1 MKKISIL
8 LCIIIFCFNIS
19 NVLAHAQTVSPTPT
33 PTDSGTPTPTSN
45 GSSSGD
51 SSTID
56 QLNQRISDLQQ
67 KVSDLQSQGDTLSS
81 QIDTMNNQIQLTQD
95 RIDATQ
101 QQIMSLTMDIDSA
114 TKRMGT
120 LEGSLTNVTKV
131 LLSHIV
137 ATYQAGSASDMQVLL
152 SSSDISDLITK
163 ANYLRFVQ
171 QHDRELLDNT
181 EQARVDY
188 ANQKAILEGQKRQVL
203 ALNTQLQQYTSTLN
217 SQKSAKQ
224 TLLTQTQ
231 GDEQTY
237 ESMLSQAKAELA
249 GFSNFTSGAGG
260 ASLLSGQTSCDSWGC
275 YYNQR
280 DSQWGN
286 LLINGQSGYTMAGY
300 GCLITSIAMVLSHMG
315 HTVSPADIA
324 ASGGSNFA
332 VGTAM
337 LAKSISVDGV
347 SLNRNGVSDL
357 DSALQSGPVIVGI
370 YAYGGTHFVVLKSGS
385 NGNYVMDDPYL
396 PNGHDISF
404 TDHYSVSSIFEMD
417 QISL

>member
-1 MKKISIL
+1 MKKISVLFCVIIL
-8 LCIIIFCFNIS
+8 ILS
-19 NVLAHAQTVSPTPT
+19 VSSVLAHAQTVSPTA
-33 PTDSGTPTPTSN
+33 SGSPTPTSS
-45 GSSSGD
+45 SSSGD
-51 SSTID
+51 GSTID

-81 QIDTMNNQIQLTQD
+81 QIDTMNSQIQLTQD

-114 TKRMGT
+114 AKKMGT

-152 SSSDISDLITK
+152 SSSDISDLVTK
-163 ANYLRFVQ
+163 ANYLKFVQ
-171 QHDRELLDNT
+171 NHDRELLDNT
-181 EQARVDY
+181 EQARIDY
-188 ANQKAILEGQKRQVL
+188 ANQKEILVGQKKEVL
-203 ALNTQLQQYTSTLN
+203 ALNTQLQQYTTTLD
-217 SQKSAKQ
+217 SQKQAKQ

-231 GDEQTY
+231 GDEATY
-237 ESMLSQAKAELA
+237 ASMLSQAKAELA
-249 GFSNFTSGAGG
+249 GFSNFTTGAGG
-260 ASLLSGQTSCDSWGC
+260 SSLLSGQTSCDGWGC

-280 DSQWGN
+280 DSQWGG

-300 GCLITSIAMVLSHMG
+300 GCLITSLAMVASHMG
-315 HTVSPADIA
+315 HNVSPADIA

-347 SLNRNGVSDL
+347 SITRSGVSDL

-385 NGNYVMDDPYL
+385 NGNYVMDDPYI

-404 TDHYSVSSIFEMD
+404 TDHYSTSSIFEMD
-417 QISL
+417 QISVN